1 MSLIPFRIV
10 DLIMKYA
17 GAYSQNKT
25 KEPYLEDIK
34 LIMYPYTDVSE
45 ALWSVRFKMM
55 EYKIIGWEMWKHML
69 WGGHLD
75 LPYGINV
82 RIQFPT

>member
-1 MSLIPFRIV
+1 MSSIPFRIV

-34 LIMYPYTDVSE
+34 LIMYPYTNVSE
-45 ALWSVRFKMM
+45 ALWSVRFNKM
-55 EYKIIGWEMWKHML
+55 EYKIIGWETWNRML
-69 WGGHLD
+69 WGGRFD
-75 LPYGINV
+75 LVYGLNF
-82 RIQFPT
+82 RIQLTT